1 MLSRNRVSQRNPVS
15 TEMTNP
21 TLYLI
26 RHATP
31 DWSRTDIPYHV
42 PPGPSLTPPGEEEA
56 RELARFLNEAG
67 VRGLYSSPLERCL
80 RTAHIAAELIGVTT
94 EIDSGL
100 TEVAPNEKS
109 DVVQA
114 RTWPAWERA
123 VAAAESGPVALIT
136 HGGPIALLLAKLGL
150 LPQAIDHYKRIFDRN
165 NPLPPAGAWQAV
177 RNGEGWE
184 LNLAFTPEAY
194 RAKLFV

>member
-1 MLSRNRVSQRNPVS
+1 
-15 TEMTNP
+15 MTNP

-31 DWSRTDIPYHV
+31 DWSRTDIPYHI
-42 PPGPSLTPPGEEEA
+42 PPGPSLTPQGEEEA

-67 VRGLYSSPLERCL
+67 VGRLYSSPLERCL
-80 RTAHIAAELIGVTT
+80 STAHIAAEQIGSTV
-94 EIDSGL
+94 EVDSGL
-100 TEVAPNEKS
+100 TEWAPNEKS
-109 DVVQA
+109 EVVHA
-114 RTWPAWERA
+114 RLWPIWERA

-136 HGGPIALLLAKLGL
+136 HGGPIALLLAELGL
-150 LPQAIDHYKRIFDRN
+150 TPEAINHYKRIFDRN
-165 NPLPPAGAWQAV
+165 NPLPPAGAWQAA
-177 RNGEGWE
+177 RNGEGWA